1 METKKFIRTLPK
13 DFPFEITREKGLL
26 NNKSMLHH
34 HDFLELNL
42 VCGGEGIYIIGDTTY
57 KLKPGEVY
65 IMNSNEHH
73 HAFSDGSLD
82 LLVVVFDP
90 VFIWNNNAFDY
101 EYLKPFFERKIYFF
115 NKLES
120 ENETS
125 NEIGMVLREIEKE
138 YWDKKEGYKL
148 VIKALMLKILS
159 LLYRYMK
166 TCGQMDS
173 GGIYKE
179 KKEIGRLRGGIDY
192 INNNYR
198 SDLKLRE
205 AAAKA
210 FMNLPYFSAC
220 FKKTMK
226 MTVTNYITILRVN
239 HAARL
244 LKETT
249 IPVTEVCFESGF
261 KTIAYFDRVFKKLM
275 GVSPRE
281 YRIKS

>member
-1 METKKFIRTLPK
+1 
-13 DFPFEITREKGLL
+13 
-26 NNKSMLHH
+26 
-34 HDFLELNL
+34 
-42 VCGGEGIYIIGDTTY
+42 
-57 KLKPGEVY
+57 
-65 IMNSNEHH
+65 
-73 HAFSDGSLD
+73 
-82 LLVVVFDP
+82 
-90 VFIWNNNAFDY
+90 
-101 EYLKPFFERKIYFF
+101 
-115 NKLES
+115 
-120 ENETS
+120 
-125 NEIGMVLREIEKE
+125 
-138 YWDKKEGYKL
+138 
-148 VIKALMLKILS
+148 
-159 LLYRYMK
+159 
-166 TCGQMDS
+166 
-173 GGIYKE
+173 
-179 KKEIGRLRGGIDY
+179 
-192 INNNYR
+192 
-198 SDLKLRE
+198 LKLRE

>member
-138 YWDKKEGYKL
+138 YRDKKEGYKL
-148 VIKALMLKILS
+148 VIKALMLK
-159 LLYRYMK
+159 
-166 TCGQMDS
+166 TTT
-173 GGIYKE
+173 
-179 KKEIGRLRGGIDY
+179 
-192 INNNYR
+192 
-198 SDLKLRE
+198 
-205 AAAKA
+205 AALIMQK
-210 FMNLPYFSAC
+210 
-220 FKKTMK
+220 
-226 MTVTNYITILRVN
+226 
-239 HAARL
+239 
-244 LKETT
+244 
-249 IPVTEVCFESGF
+249 
-261 KTIAYFDRVFKKLM
+261 
-275 GVSPRE
+275 
-281 YRIKS
+281 